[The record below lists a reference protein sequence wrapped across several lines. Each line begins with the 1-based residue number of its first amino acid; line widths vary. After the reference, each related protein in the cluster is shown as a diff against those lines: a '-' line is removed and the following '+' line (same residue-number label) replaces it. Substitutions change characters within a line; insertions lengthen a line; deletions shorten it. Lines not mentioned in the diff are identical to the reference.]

1 MTVISRS
8 IPTLL
13 RGISQAADL
22 LKQPDHADIQDNAD
36 SNPVLGLTK
45 RSGLQFVTSLSNST
59 LGNVHIQTI
68 NRDANEQYVAIFSN
82 GNVKVYEL
90 DGTELTVNKPDG
102 TAYLNTSTPRS
113 VIKTVTIADFTFVV
127 NTSITAAMDSA
138 LSAGTDTQAVVFI
151 NQATSKTTYTVTV
164 DGNTVTK
171 NTDGD
176 DPLSTDTVAT
186 SLRNSLNSALTG
198 FTIAQNGPVLHI
210 KKNDGSNFS
219 IDGSDTQ
226 GDTKMTIVKDT
237 VQRFTDLPKVSP
249 NGYVVEVKG
258 DEDTNFD
265 NYYVKFVTNNGGAFE
280 EGQWEE
286 TVESGITF
294 KFDYGTMPH
303 VLIRQADGEFR
314 FARVDGDTYG
324 ITKFQD
330 NSGNTVTPQTGVNV
344 VNGSYATYTST
355 APSSPPTDTDNK
367 VIITKTNHGFNTGD
381 LVSVIKIDGTLNS
394 GQFIVKKIDN
404 NNISYITA
412 TNEGVNT
419 NANCTIGL
427 GFSLPKWGERTVGDA
442 ISAPNPSFIGD
453 EINNVFF
460 FRNRLGFLSGDNVIL
475 SRVSEFFN
483 FFPETVI
490 SILDSEPIDV
500 AASHTKVAVLK
511 SAVTIGE
518 KLILFS
524 EQTQFVLTASADN
537 LTPKTA
543 NVLVATEFE
552 SSADANPVGSGT
564 SIYFLT
570 KKGSFAGIREYI
582 IQGDAQIRDAAN
594 ITVHVPRL
602 IPSNIFKMAVSN
614 NQDVLVL
621 LGSDNPN
628 KLYIN
633 RWLYGD
639 GFTKQLNSWFTF
651 TINPNRSIL
660 NIDFI
665 GTDLFAVIQE
675 GNVTTLEKIP
685 FETDFR
691 EPNSEFEFFLD
702 HKVTETTTGVSVA
715 FNNGVSTFTVP
726 YRLRANMNVI
736 GRYLPSGVEN
746 KFIDSNGVEK
756 DLKAGQ
762 IIETTNSTDGSTS
775 TITATGDFRN
785 SKFIIGEPYEMHY
798 RFSQQRL
805 TEGGGGTSEYISGRL
820 QLHHF
825 YIKYEDAGF
834 FQVEVT
840 PDNRDTST
848 YKFTGRLLG
857 TESSSIGEINLDT
870 GTFKVPIM
878 SKSDRV
884 NIDIKNNSFLPSRL
898 ASAEYEGVFHIR
910 SRRI

>member
-1 MTVISRS
+1 
-8 IPTLL
+8 
-13 RGISQAADL
+13 
-22 LKQPDHADIQDNAD
+22 
-36 SNPVLGLTK
+36 
-45 RSGLQFVTSLSNST
+45 
-59 LGNVHIQTI
+59 
-68 NRDANEQYVAIFSN
+68 
-82 GNVKVYEL
+82 
-90 DGTELTVNKPDG
+90 
-102 TAYLNTSTPRS
+102 
-113 VIKTVTIADFTFVV
+113 
-127 NTSITAAMDSA
+127 
-138 LSAGTDTQAVVFI
+138 
-151 NQATSKTTYTVTV
+151 
-164 DGNTVTK
+164 
-171 NTDGD
+171 
-176 DPLSTDTVAT
+176 
-186 SLRNSLNSALTG
+186 
-198 FTIAQNGPVLHI
+198 
-210 KKNDGSNFS
+210 
-219 IDGSDTQ
+219 
-226 GDTKMTIVKDT
+226 
-237 VQRFTDLPKVSP
+237 
-249 NGYVVEVKG
+249 
-258 DEDTNFD
+258 
-265 NYYVKFVTNNGGAFE
+265 
-280 EGQWEE
+280 
-286 TVESGITF
+286 
-294 KFDYGTMPH
+294 
-303 VLIRQADGEFR
+303 
-314 FARVDGDTYG
+314 
-324 ITKFQD
+324 
-330 NSGNTVTPQTGVNV
+330 
-344 VNGSYATYTST
+344 
-355 APSSPPTDTDNK
+355 
-367 VIITKTNHGFNTGD
+367 
-381 LVSVIKIDGTLNS
+381 
-394 GQFIVKKIDN
+394 
-404 NNISYITA
+404 
-412 TNEGVNT
+412 
-419 NANCTIGL
+419 
-427 GFSLPKWGERTVGDA
+427 
-442 ISAPNPSFIGD
+442 
-453 EINNVFF
+453 
-460 FRNRLGFLSGDNVIL
+460 
-475 SRVSEFFN
+475 
-483 FFPETVI
+483 
-490 SILDSEPIDV
+490 
-500 AASHTKVAVLK
+500 
-511 SAVTIGE
+511 
-518 KLILFS
+518 
-524 EQTQFVLTASADN
+524 
-537 LTPKTA
+537 
-543 NVLVATEFE
+543 
-552 SSADANPVGSGT
+552 
-564 SIYFLT
+564 
-570 KKGSFAGIREYI
+570 
-582 IQGDAQIRDAAN
+582 
-594 ITVHVPRL
+594 
-602 IPSNIFKMAVSN
+602 MAVSN